1 MHSIGRQLDDHKG
14 VGPGFD
20 AVRIGLAFL
29 ILYIHCSLLNP
40 DPALAAAPAFPF
52 APFARWAV
60 DFAALPMFFAL
71 SGFLVAAS
79 VERLP
84 HGQFLTNRALRIFP
98 ALGVEITLSAL
109 ILGPL
114 LTSFTLGAYFSDPA
128 FFKYFLNI
136 LGSIHYQLPGMFLSN
151 PQEGIVNGALWTVP
165 HELTCYAL
173 LTTLVLCGVYR
184 RRWLLLAATVG
195 LFSASIVVFLA
206 PLVGLRLPMQD
217 ALTYVFVT
225 RGAARLVP
233 LFLVGLL
240 LYRFREKIP
249 YRGEIAALAALVYIA
264 LSQFGSP
271 EWLANPLFSAA
282 TAPLL
287 GYVVVYLG
295 LSPQLEFR
303 ILKGRDYSYGV
314 YLYGYPLQQTLIQ
327 LFPNVWTL
335 ATFFAASVAASL
347 AMAAFSWN
355 VIEKP
360 ILRLRRRWSVAAQIH
375 VDPKAEEPVPAPRLA
390 PATT

>member
-1 MHSIGRQLDDHKG
+1 MMRSVGRQLEDHKG

-40 DPALAAAPAFPF
+40 DPALEAAPAFPY

-84 HGQFLTNRALRIFP
+84 LGQFLTNRALRIFP

-114 LTSFTLGAYFSDPA
+114 LTSVALGQYFSDPA
-128 FFKYFLNI
+128 FYKYFLNI
-136 LGSIHYQLPGMFLSN
+136 LGSIHYELPGMFLSN
-151 PQEGIVNGALWTVP
+151 PHPAIVNGALWTVP

-173 LTTLVLCGVYR
+173 LTVMVLCGVYR
-184 RRWLLLAATVG
+184 RRWLLLAATVALLG
-195 LFSASIVVFLA
+195 VSIAVFLA
-206 PLVGLRLPMQD
+206 PQFGLRLPGQD
-217 ALTYVFVT
+217 ALNYLFVT

-240 LYRFREKIP
+240 IYRFRHEIP
-249 YRGEIAALAALVYIA
+249 YRGEIAALAAVSYVA

-271 EWLANPLFSAA
+271 AWLANPLFSAA

-287 GYVVVYLG
+287 GYVVIYLG
-295 LSPQLEFR
+295 LSPRLEFK

-314 YLYGYPLQQTLIQ
+314 YLYGYPLQQTMIQ
-327 LFPNVWTL
+327 LFPGVTSV
-335 ATFFAASVAASL
+335 ATFFAMSVAASL
-347 AMAAFSWN
+347 AMASFSWN

-360 ILRLRRRWSVAAQIH
+360 ILRLRRRWSVSAQIH
-375 VDPKAEEPVPAPRLA
+375 VSPEKSEEPA
-390 PATT
+390 PAARPATA